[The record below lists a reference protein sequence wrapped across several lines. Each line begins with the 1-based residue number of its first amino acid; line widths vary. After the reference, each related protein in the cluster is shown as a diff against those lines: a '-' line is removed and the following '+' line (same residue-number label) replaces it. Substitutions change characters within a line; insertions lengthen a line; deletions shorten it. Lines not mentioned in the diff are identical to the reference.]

1 MKQTPTQHIDF
12 YKQIVEGLTNGVLLL
27 NHHLLLDYINA
38 AGETLYE
45 ISANRLKGATLEELF
60 PGSENLIAKIKSA
73 FESGHPF
80 TERELLLPLPNQRL
94 VTVDCAVTPLND
106 MKEFTNKRAMLIELN
121 QLDRS
126 IRISREE
133 KQFAQSNAMRALIR
147 GLAHEIKNPLGG
159 LRGAAQ
165 LLERE
170 LNNEELKEFTNI
182 IIGEA
187 DRLRNLVNRLLGPNT
202 LPHRALINIHE
213 ITEHVRQL
221 VQADKP
227 DEVLM
232 THDYD
237 PSIPEVYA
245 DRDQLIQAFLNIT
258 MNALH
263 AVGEKGEI
271 TIRTR
276 TVRKITIGHKRY
288 KLSCQIDIIDSGPG
302 IPEDMM
308 ETIFFPMVTNR
319 AEGTGLGLS
328 ISQSLIQQHNG
339 LIQLTSQPGRTVFS
353 VLLPIENP
361 E

>member
-1 MKQTPTQHIDF
+1 MTQKPVQHFDF
-12 YKQIVEGLTNGVLLL
+12 YKQIVEGLTNAVLLL
-27 NHHLLLDYINA
+27 NDHLRLDYINA

-45 ISANRLKGATLEELF
+45 ISANRIKGVALKELF
-60 PGSENLIAKIKSA
+60 LGSDNLIQKIKKA

-80 TERELLLPLPNQRL
+80 TERELQLALPHQRL
-94 VTVDCAVTPLND
+94 VTVDCAVTPLSD
-106 MKEFTNKRAMLIELN
+106 IKDVTNRRAMLIEIN
-121 QLDRS
+121 QLGRS

-170 LNNEELKEFTNI
+170 LNDPELKEFTNI

-202 LPHRALINIHE
+202 PLKRALINIHE

-221 VQADKP
+221 LQANKP
-227 DEVLM
+227 EEVHI

-237 PSIPEVYA
+237 PSIPEIYA
-245 DRDQLIQAFLNIT
+245 DRDQLIQALLNIT

-263 AVGEKGEI
+263 AVEQKGAI

-276 TVRKITIGHKRY
+276 AVRKITIGHKRY
-288 KLSCQIDIIDSGPG
+288 KLSCQIDIIDNGPG
-302 IPEDMM
+302 IPEEMM

-328 ISQSLIQQHNG
+328 ISQSLIQRHNG
-339 LIQLTSQPGRTVFS
+339 LIQLYSQPGHTIFS
-353 VLLPIENP
+353 ILLPIENT
-361 E
+361 